1 MPALQPRAASA
12 GDITTMQIDP
22 RHLLQIWAI
31 VSAGGMYEAAALLGT
46 TQPGLSRTVAYL
58 EKRLG
63 EPLFLRNRRPMEPTP
78 LCRDLADLG
87 AAVRRATE
95 RASSVAKSF
104 KHGDRGDIRIGGTP
118 FFMDALVSAMVGQFQ
133 RTRPNVRI
141 EQVYGYT
148 NDLAERVRTGQLD
161 LAICPVEV
169 FDTESDLTFD
179 PILTGRNVV
188 ACRTGHPLIAS
199 ERILASDLLRY
210 PWIEPPAGSPL
221 SADLRAA
228 LVNLGAEHVRI
239 NFSGASLAGIL
250 AHLSHS
256 DSLVVLPFGVV
267 FAQREAGSITALPL
281 LPSGV
286 PRALGFVQSKLMPPG
301 PAALQ
306 LKMHVLST
314 FAGLKSEMDR
324 YARHCRLSAGNE
336 YAFEGY
342 GAA

>member
-1 MPALQPRAASA
+1 
-12 GDITTMQIDP
+12 MQIDP
-22 RHLLQIWAI
+22 RHLLQIWVI
-31 VSAGGMYEAAALLGT
+31 VDAGGMSEAAAILGM

-58 EKRLG
+58 ETRLG
-63 EPLFLRNRRPMEPTP
+63 EPLFLRNRRPIEPTP

-87 AAVRRATE
+87 AAVRRATV
-95 RASSVAKSF
+95 RASDVAESF
-104 KHGDRGDIRIGGTP
+104 RRGERGDIRIGGTP
-118 FFMDALVSAMVGQFQ
+118 FFMDALVSAMVGRFQ

-148 NDLAERVRTGQLD
+148 ASLAEKVRAGQLD

-169 FDTESDLTFD
+169 FDTDSDLTFD

-188 ACRTGHPLIAS
+188 ACRAGHPL
-199 ERILASDLLRY
+199 LALDGLQPADLLRY
-210 PWIEPPAGSPL
+210 PWTEPPAGSPL
-221 SADLRAA
+221 SADLRTA

-250 AHLSHS
+250 AHLGHS
-256 DSLVVLPFGVV
+256 DSLAVLPFGVV
-267 FAQREAGSITALPL
+267 FARRQADNITALPI

-306 LKMHVLST
+306 LKMHVLSA
-314 FAGLKSEMDR
+314 FAALRPEMED
-324 YARHCRLSAGNE
+324 YARLCRVYRPDHE
-336 YAFEGY
+336 
-342 GAA
+342 

>member
-1 MPALQPRAASA
+1 MLLRSKATEDTIL
-12 GDITTMQIDP
+12 QIDP

-31 VSAGGMYEAAALLGT
+31 VDAGGMSEAAAILGM
-46 TQPGLSRTVAYL
+46 TQPGLSRTIAYL

-87 AAVRRATE
+87 AAVRRASV
-95 RASSVAKSF
+95 RASDVAESF
-104 KHGDRGDIRIGGTP
+104 RRGERGDIRIGGTP
-118 FFMDALVSAMVGQFQ
+118 FFMDALVSAMVGRFQ

-148 NDLAERVRTGQLD
+148 ASLAEKIRTGQLD

-169 FDTESDLTFD
+169 FADGDLTFD

-188 ACRTGHPLIAS
+188 ACRTGHPL
-199 ERILASDLLRY
+199 LASKGLRPTDLLQY

-221 SADLRAA
+221 SADLRTA
-228 LVNLGAEHVRI
+228 LLNLGAEHVRI

-250 AHLSHS
+250 AHLGNS
-256 DSLVVLPFGVV
+256 DSLAVLPFGVV
-267 FAQREAGSITALPL
+267 FARRETDNISALPI

-286 PRALGFVQSKLMPPG
+286 PRALGFVQSRLMPPG

-306 LKMHVLST
+306 LKMHVLSA
-314 FAGLKSEMDR
+314 FAGLKPDMED
-324 YARHCRLSAGNE
+324 YALHCGIGGITGEPTAI
-336 YAFEGY
+336 
-342 GAA
+342 